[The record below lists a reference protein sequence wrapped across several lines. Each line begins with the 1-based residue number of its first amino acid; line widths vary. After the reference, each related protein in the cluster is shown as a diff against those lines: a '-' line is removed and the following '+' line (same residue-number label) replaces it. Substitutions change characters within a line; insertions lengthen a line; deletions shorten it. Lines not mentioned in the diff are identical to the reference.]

1 MCFSKMS
8 EGIKKEEEFR
18 KNLSLEG
25 SEGKSQ
31 DNSRVGEEPVE
42 IRTRR
47 CRASG
52 KWIWEKGCV

>member
-1 MCFSKMS
+1 MS